1 MTNKPLMACGH
12 YSNATRDGKPVCCI
26 CAGDPRSMEI
36 VDVYDFRKSN
46 ARTWGKSHYQEYL
59 EKMKEL
65 KK

>member
-26 CAGDPRSMEI
+26 CAGDPRALQI
-36 VDVYDFRKSN
+36 VNTETLEQTR
-46 ARTWGKSHYQEYL
+46 AWGKSHYGEFL